1 MGVVI
6 HTRST
11 RILEYVRKKS
21 RNCTATIDLGRVLW
35 ANNLARVPKEM
46 LRRNYKWQK
55 RAIVILGCMQRK
67 QQVERCFHLFLHI
80 QEENYRGILHK
91 YQSTTVPILYFTM
104 EENVGKL
111 QNVRNLQK
119 HEEYLMLTEPLR
131 DQCIYLNKKRTEGLS
146 RSYFLTTFTGRKER
160 ILKNCLI
167 QKQTTLWKQKM

>member
-11 RILEYVRKKS
+11 RILECIRKKL
-21 RNCTATIDLGRVLW
+21 RNCTATSDLGRLSW
-35 ANNLARVPKEM
+35 ANHLARVPKEM
-46 LRRNYKWQK
+46 LGRNYKWQK

-67 QQVERCFHLFLHI
+67 QQVGRCFHLFLQV

-131 DQCIYLNKKRTEGLS
+131 DQCIYLNKKRTEGIS
-146 RSYFLTTFTGRKER
+146 RSYIF
-160 ILKNCLI
+160 
-167 QKQTTLWKQKM
+167 